1 MYKLYCERSELS
13 IGQLYLLEFCDKR
26 KITEFWNEKLNRN
39 FSVSYLMKLATGKYM
54 TPSLNFIYSMLN
66 YVDPTD
72 WFYQEAEVKKG
83 EPIPSEKEY
92 VTDITKS
99 VNFLKLQ
106 ELKKNRLLNRFCVE
120 NFEDKSQN
128 YLTDFVYMLSGRN
141 LISPNLIRE
150 LKNTLPVIDWFRE

>member
-1 MYKLYCERSELS
+1 
-13 IGQLYLLEFCDKR
+13 
-26 KITEFWNEKLNRN
+26 
-39 FSVSYLMKLATGKYM
+39 
-54 TPSLNFIYSMLN
+54 MLP
-66 YVDPTD
+66 YVEPTD

-83 EPIPSEKEY
+83 EPIPREKEY